1 MSGHFKMLAETPQW
15 RTARLEQVYRGAKV
29 YLITP
34 AEDEANNVHRKIE
47 NGDVTGL
54 DDCIVAS
61 TQGYTDLLQD
71 LKMQNFSLAELYYQL
86 LPRSIRCER
95 YNSPKESRRI
105 PSYVELINKKVGT

>member
-15 RTARLEQVYRGAKV
+15 RRARLEQVYRGAKV
-29 YLITP
+29 YLITL

-47 NGDVTGL
+47 NGDVMGL

-86 LPRSIRCER
+86 PARSIRCER
-95 YNSPKESRRI
+95 YNSPKESRRFRVM
-105 PSYVELINKKVGT
+105 SSLLTKKVGT